1 MLLPDEH
8 FNSHRSK
15 VGQNENNDLHVPP
28 FLTPYF
34 ASLGGEWGVALKK
47 YMNELLSR
55 VVTITK
61 SPPTTEGRRVVV
73 GWVEQAAGL
82 ELVIPAFC
90 MCNIILAPSM
100 PRKLWMN
107 IVSVVPP
114 NKEKACHLVLGHYE
128 KHRWAALES
137 ILLSWRENPIFAR
150 RMAILKDALSVHK
163 QSKWTLSIPS
173 LLPQIEGISLD
184 IVKQL
189 GLPSDKKAIVIDKNI
204 NKEIGKTVPSQVFSR
219 LSIDIFTPR
228 EMVAIYTLLYY
239 LEGQLYKWI
248 DLLEEIRQTDE
259 LDYLNRHAVLHGAQI
274 DYASKINSLR
284 CFLVLDTLQL
294 ATKTLV

>member
-1 MLLPDEH
+1 MSPDAR
-8 FNSHRSK
+8 FNSHRSR
-15 VGQNENNDLHVPP
+15 VGHNDNNDLHVPP

-34 ASLGGEWGVALKK
+34 DSLGGEWGAALKK

-55 VVTITK
+55 VLAITK
-61 SPPTTEGRRVVV
+61 SPPTAAGRRVIIE
-73 GWVEQAAGL
+73 WAEQAAGL
-82 ELVIPAFC
+82 ELVIPTFC
-90 MCNIILAPSM
+90 MCNLILAPSM

-107 IVSVVPP
+107 IASIVPP
-114 NKEKACHLVLGHYE
+114 NKEKTYRLVLSYYE

-137 ILLSWRENPIFAR
+137 TLLSWRENPIFAR

-163 QSKWTLSIPS
+163 QGKWTLSVPS
-173 LLPQIEGISLD
+173 LLPQIEGVSLD

-189 GLPSDKKAIVIDKNI
+189 GLPPDKKAIVIDKNI

-219 LSIDIFTPR
+219 LSINIFTPR
-228 EMVAIYTLLYY
+228 EMVAIFTLLYH

-248 DLLEEIRQTDE
+248 DLLKEIRQTDE

-294 ATKTLV
+294 ATKALA

>member
-1 MLLPDEH
+1 MVLPDAR
-8 FNSHRSK
+8 FNSYRSRARH
-15 VGQNENNDLHVPP
+15 NDNNNLHVFP

-34 ASLGGEWGVALKK
+34 DSLGGEWGNALKR
-47 YMNELLSR
+47 YMVELWSR
-55 VVTITK
+55 ILAITK
-61 SPPTTEGRRVVV
+61 SPPTAAGRQVIVE
-73 GWVEQAAGL
+73 WAEQAAGL

-90 MCNIILAPSM
+90 MCNLILAPSM
-100 PRKLWMN
+100 PRELWMD
-107 IVSVVPP
+107 IVSIVPP
-114 NKEKACHLVLGHYE
+114 NKEKAYRLVLNYYE

-137 ILLSWRENPIFAR
+137 TLMSWQDNPIFGR

-163 QSKWTLSIPS
+163 QGKWTLSVPS

-184 IVKQL
+184 IVKRL
-189 GLPSDKKAIVIDKNI
+189 GLPPDKKAIVIDKNI

-219 LSIDIFTPR
+219 LSIDIFSPR
-228 EMVAIYTLLYY
+228 EMVAIYTLLYH
-239 LEGQLYKWI
+239 LEGQLYNWI

-274 DYASKINSLR
+274 NYASKINSLR

-294 ATKTLV
+294 ATKALA